1 MPSHPVSV
9 SAILGAVC
17 LLAFSCGSV
26 LAVET
31 EAEALAR
38 IAQKI
43 TGPTA
48 LGQPAAA
55 VDGIWVDGLAMEDW
69 KELGAWR
76 LEGQG
81 AGPYPQDVAA
91 IMDGDAPA
99 IAFTWRKTNGHASV
113 YSPAIDCRPIRHPAK
128 IKLRLRN
135 LGQYPKTFIWL
146 ADESGNHWLAVTEL
160 TPDWKEY
167 VFTPEQ
173 FSFFQGPTP
182 GGLTDFSRVSAVR
195 IGLDP
200 RLNNALFPS
209 SIGIGSI
216 QFYGKSEPFDA
227 AAVFAALKVKALPQP
242 WAAGKTAAVI
252 YEDGLYRKAADSIN
266 VFSTVK
272 ILVGLGFQVEILGA
286 PAAADPGTLNFGKV
300 DVLVL
305 PSAVFPE
312 AAAENILAY
321 VRSGGS
327 VVCLGGQ
334 APLSRPLAKSASG
347 HWREKAAPGC
357 PMGASVAGAELARA
371 LLHEIDAP
379 SLTSP
384 LTLTPAGRR
393 LFGALPLPAAPP
405 LLVRSL
411 TNSALGRIAPL
422 ECEITDL
429 AACVYR
435 AKNWIQQEDV
445 FDAAP
450 IFVAESRDFG
460 YSGAKVAFC
469 GLPNV
474 PGTTTDPEAPAY
486 ATLLSGL
493 VRSVMRDGT
502 GVYVAAARPV
512 TTTDDGQTLRIK
524 LVNASR
530 VTSSDGSLAF
540 EVRDAAGAV
549 VPLSGLPGRQTVPA
563 RQSVMAEFRVPKV
576 LLKPGLYTVSA
587 PGAASAQ
594 FVVQGIEKVALSK
607 RNYQHYPY
615 MISSPLSGALKEYG
629 PRLFE
634 VMDGVGANSITLTIP
649 MLAEQRADGEI
660 VDLDAVERQL
670 TEADVAGKG
679 VVFDGWTM
687 KSFPYFDPPIGPAG
701 GTDFGFS
708 IYSER
713 SIAMFTAAL
722 KRMAGRARGHQSLMG
737 YFPLLITGCQVQFDF
752 SEVGKNAFRT
762 HVRDGLKL
770 SLAAASK
777 RYGEKLKTW
786 EDLVPPRP
794 DPKTQWNTNP
804 KWKDYIDFSTQ
815 AAIALRTRCIDAIR
829 SVDPDAQIFLRANYL
844 EGGIDFLVASRYRGV
859 YAHMECCET
868 TSDTEGYFAGAAR
881 AWNVPISCENG
892 WCKCQGPA
900 FKMAMADILL
910 GGYTDYHFSW
920 AGPFFMIPSTADHLR
935 MILGAAT
942 IRGGIYPEPRLG
954 ILIPDTSVFASKELN
969 FFGTRSL
976 PQIEY
981 QFERLGIPYQ
991 SVSSYLL
998 PMDRRLK
1005 VLMDDGQNIVLPLAN
1020 MERILRWVREE
1031 GGVFIFYPHTGML
1044 SSSGELNA
1052 PGRSAFLRL
1061 ALPGREITVSDE
1073 GTCTLVTGGDSA
1085 TFAAYRNAVLPGAK
1099 IVLTDAANRPAVQE
1113 LAYGKGKLVM
1123 LSFVPSDWGKQWDTV
1138 TTPLNSTAGLA
1149 VMDALLTGY
1158 GLAKPV
1164 AVSPAVSMACYE
1176 KDGAM
1181 YVVLYAK
1188 DPRVVGSMFTESVY
1202 KGIGTLQKDLDL
1214 TLTPAF
1220 PFVKATDAITG
1231 ETLATGAGPFKAKLP
1246 GGAWRL
1252 IRLERN

>member
-1 MPSHPVSV
+1 MPSHSF
-9 SAILGAVC
+9 SSCLGAAC
-17 LLAFSCGSV
+17 LLAFFSV
-26 LAVET
+26 TVSAVET

-38 IAQKI
+38 IARQI
-43 TGPTA
+43 AGQTVA
-48 LGQPAAA
+48 GQPVAA
-55 VDGIWVDGLAMEDW
+55 VDGVWVDGLAAEDW
-69 KELGAWR
+69 QELGAWR

-91 IMDGDAPA
+91 ITDGAAPA

-113 YSPAIDCRPIRHPAK
+113 YTPAIDCRPLRHPAK

-146 ADESGNHWLAVTEL
+146 ADESGNHWQAVTGL

-167 VFTPEQ
+167 VFTPDQ
-173 FSFFQGPTP
+173 FGFFQGPTP
-182 GGLTDFSRVSAVR
+182 GKLADFSRVSAVR

-200 RLNNALFPS
+200 RLNNSLFPA

-216 QFYGKSEPFDA
+216 QFYGKPEPFDA
-227 AAVFAALKVKALPQP
+227 AAVFAALKVKATPQQ
-242 WAAGKTAAVI
+242 WAAGRHAAVI
-252 YEDGLYRKAADSIN
+252 YEDGLYRKAADSLRVLSSI
-266 VFSTVK
+266 K
-272 ILVGLGFQVEILGA
+272 ILVGLGFRVEILGA
-286 PAAADPGTLNFGKV
+286 SAAADPRALNFSAV

-305 PSAVFPE
+305 PAAVFPE

-334 APLSRPLAKSASG
+334 APLSRPLTKSASG
-347 HWREKAAPGC
+347 RWREKPAQGC

-371 LLHEIDAP
+371 LLHEIDAS
-379 SLTSP
+379 SLTSAM
-384 LTLTPAGRR
+384 TLTPAGRQ
-393 LFGALPLPAAPP
+393 LFGALPLPAAPT

-429 AACVYR
+429 VACVYK

-450 IFVAESRDFG
+450 VFVAESRDWD

-469 GLPNV
+469 GLPDIK
-474 PGTTTDPEAPAY
+474 GTATDPAEPAY

-493 VRSVMRDGT
+493 VKAVMRDGT
-502 GVYVAAARPV
+502 SVYVAAARPV
-512 TTTDDGQTLRIK
+512 TTTNGRQLIRIK
-524 LVNASR
+524 LVNASH
-530 VTSSDGSLAF
+530 VPSSEGSLNF
-540 EVRDAAGAV
+540 EIRNATGAV
-549 VPLSGLPGRQTVPA
+549 VPSSGLFGRWTVPA
-563 RQSVMAEFRVPKV
+563 RTSFMAEFGVPKEM
-576 LLKPGLYTVSA
+576 LKPGLYTVSA

-594 FVVQGIEKVALSK
+594 FVVQGVEHVALSK

-615 MISSPLSGALKEYG
+615 MISSPLSFALKEYG

-634 VMDGVGANSITLTIP
+634 VMDGVGANCITLTIP

-660 VDLDAVERQL
+660 IDLDAVERQL
-670 TEADVAGKG
+670 AAADAAGKG

-687 KSFPYFDPPIGPAG
+687 KSFPYFDPPIGSAG
-701 GTDFGFS
+701 TVDFGFS

-713 SIAMFTAAL
+713 SISMFTAAL
-722 KRMAGRARGHQSLMG
+722 KRMAGRAKEHQSLMG
-737 YFPLLITGCQVQFDF
+737 YFPLLITGCEVQFDF

-770 SLAAASK
+770 SLAAASR

-786 EDLVPPRP
+786 DDLVPPRP
-794 DPKTQWNTNP
+794 DPQAQWNTTP

-844 EGGIDFLVASRYRGV
+844 EGGVVFQVASRYRGV

-868 TSDTEGYFAGAAR
+868 TSDTEGYFAGAGR

-900 FKMAMADILL
+900 FKMAMGDILL

-920 AGPFFMIPSTADHLR
+920 AGPFFMLPSTADHLR
-935 MILGAAT
+935 MIWGAAI
-942 IRGGIYPEPRLG
+942 IRGGVYPEPRFG
-954 ILIPDTSVFASKELN
+954 ILLPDTSVFASKELN

-981 QFERLGIPYQ
+981 QVERLGIPYQ

-1005 VLMDDGQNIVLPLAN
+1005 VLMDDGQNMVLPLAN
-1020 MERILRWVREE
+1020 MDRILQWVREE

-1044 SSSGELNA
+1044 SSAGELNA
-1052 PGRSAFLRL
+1052 PGRSAFLRR
-1061 ALPGREITVSDE
+1061 ALPGQEIAVSDE
-1073 GTCTLVTGGDSA
+1073 GTCTIVSGGESA
-1085 TFAAYRNAVLPGAK
+1085 TFAAHRNAVLPGAK
-1099 IVLTDAANRPAVQE
+1099 IVLEDAAHRPAVQE
-1113 LAYGKGKLVM
+1113 LAYGRGKLVM
-1123 LSFVPSDWGKQWDTV
+1123 LSFVPSDWGKQWDAV

-1149 VMDALLTGY
+1149 LMDTLLTGY
-1158 GLAKPV
+1158 GLTRPV
-1164 AVSPAVSMACYE
+1164 AVSPAVSTAYYE
-1176 KDGAM
+1176 KDGAL

-1188 DPRVVGSMFTESVY
+1188 DPRVVGAMFSESVY
-1202 KGIGTLQKDLDL
+1202 KGIGKLQKDLTL
-1214 TLTPAF
+1214 TLAPAF
-1220 PFVKATDAITG
+1220 PFARAVDAITG
-1231 ETLATGAGPFKAKLP
+1231 ETFATGAGPFKVKLP
-1246 GGAWRL
+1246 GGEWRI
-1252 IRLERN
+1252 IRLDKR